1 MDNSAN
7 IRINFV
13 SSKDFK
19 ETLTM
24 HSNSDNIET
33 RRSETGESS
42 KNFLNL
48 L

>member
-7 IRINFV
+7 FRINFV
-13 SSKDFK
+13 SSKDFT

-33 RRSETGESS
+33 RGSETGEIIE
-42 KNFLNL
+42 
-48 L
+48 